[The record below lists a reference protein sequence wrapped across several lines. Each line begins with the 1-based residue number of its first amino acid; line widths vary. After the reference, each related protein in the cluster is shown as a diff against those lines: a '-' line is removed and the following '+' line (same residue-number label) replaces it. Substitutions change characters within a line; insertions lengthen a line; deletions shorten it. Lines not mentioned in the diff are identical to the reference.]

1 MTMQDARHISASEF
15 KATCLDLLD
24 QIAEGRI
31 ERIVITKRGRPV
43 ATVTAPVPDDEEI
56 AGIFG
61 FLKERTALPPDLD
74 LTAPVADALPSAA
87 SGLLHR

>member
-1 MTMQDARHISASEF
+1 MSEAHRVSASEF

-43 ATVTAPVPDDEEI
+43 ATVTAPVPDEAEI
-56 AGIFG
+56 EGLFG
-61 FLKERTALPPDLD
+61 CMKDRTVLKPGFD
-74 LTAPVADALPSAA
+74 LTEPVSDELPSTAY
-87 SGLLHR
+87 GILHR